1 MSRSRHFGGNGL
13 YRGTLC
19 DKRTE
24 RVRVAEP
31 KVKLEGLK

>member
-1 MSRSRHFGGNGL
+1 MGNYTGGP
-13 YRGTLC
+13 YIC

-24 RVRVAEP
+24 NVRVAEP